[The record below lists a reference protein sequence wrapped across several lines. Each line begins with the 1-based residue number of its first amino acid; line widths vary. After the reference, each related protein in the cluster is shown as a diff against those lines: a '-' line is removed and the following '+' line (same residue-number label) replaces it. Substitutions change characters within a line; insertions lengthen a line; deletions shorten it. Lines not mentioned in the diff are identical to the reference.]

1 MAKSL
6 IPWDWLKDNGKRNQV
21 SIRREDP
28 SFSKL
33 YSDMERMMNDM
44 FNDYLPTFPRERGKG
59 ADIDFLT
66 PKINISET
74 ENEYKISA
82 EIPGVEEKDIDL
94 SINKGMLLIK
104 AEKKEEKEEKEEKD
118 EQYHRYERYYGTFQR
133 TISLPEDIDENSIKA
148 KFKGGVLNITIKKN
162 KEAQPATKKIEVK
175 GE

>member
-6 IPWDWLKDNGKRNQV
+6 IPWDWLKDNGKRSQV

-44 FNDYLPTFPRERGKG
+44 LNDYLPTFPGGRGKG

-82 EIPGVEEKDIDL
+82 EIPGVEEKAIDL

-104 AEKKEEKEEKEEKD
+104 AEKKEEKEEKD

-148 KFKGGVLNITIKKN
+148 KFKGGILNIAIKKN